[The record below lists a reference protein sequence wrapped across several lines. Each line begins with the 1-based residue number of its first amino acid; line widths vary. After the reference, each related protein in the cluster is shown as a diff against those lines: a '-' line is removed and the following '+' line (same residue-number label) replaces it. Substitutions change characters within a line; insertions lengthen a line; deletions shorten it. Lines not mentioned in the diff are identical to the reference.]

1 MIDEL
6 EVNLKN
12 KDVGGTLG
20 THGRE
25 IIFNTHSG
33 DVWLKKTQ
41 GDSVDLVEQQALKK
55 QVQMQLTG

>member
-12 KDVGGTLG
+12 KDVGGT
-20 THGRE
+20 HGRE
-25 IIFNTHSG
+25 IIFNTHTG

-41 GDSVDLVEQQALKK
+41 GDSVDLAEQQALKK

>member
-12 KDVGGTLG
+12 KDVGGI
-20 THGRE
+20 HSRK

-41 GDSVDLVEQQALKK
+41 GDSVDLAEQQALKK